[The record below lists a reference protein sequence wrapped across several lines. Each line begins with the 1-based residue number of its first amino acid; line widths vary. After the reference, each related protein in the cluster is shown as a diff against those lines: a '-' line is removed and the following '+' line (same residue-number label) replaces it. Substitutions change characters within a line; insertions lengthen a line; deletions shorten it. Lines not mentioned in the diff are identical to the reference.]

1 MANNKFYG
9 YNPKKEETVPN
20 EGIPGSG
27 NRLDRVNPYEFRKGM
42 DYELT
47 ALGCMRLQEST
58 PEEREKS
65 TESVLKNLDHHPAYY
80 SGLMQFE
87 AGMDHGS
94 KIEGKNFKAW
104 LKDHYDMNKMKEV
117 KNAFKNDKMT
127 EPKIKSQEVST
138 KADIKMKALKES
150 IKNEIKQVLK
160 EQEEKDFDADEEKAD
175 KAATKGAKKAKGN
188 RFDLEKD
195 AINDLL
201 YRGKKGKES
210 EFTKDEP
217 APESLL
223 AKKDELL
230 NTYKTKFKGKEGG
243 ADEYNELLKTANAKF
258 EKTLEK
264 HVKMFG
270 EDGKGNS
277 VVIGDVFGSTLPE
290 TIKALGVRLKAIE
303 KEEEEEV
310 IKTNEMRYEIAK
322 TDMTREQHI
331 KLLEI
336 IKEKG
341 ISLRE
346 GAMGVKTYYEI
357 AKAAY
362 LEGLSN
368 GLKL

>member
-9 YNPKKEETVPN
+9 YTPKPEKEKE
-20 EGIPGSG
+20 G
-27 NRLDRVNPYEFRKGM
+27 NRLDRLNPYEFRKGM

-58 PEEREKS
+58 PSEREEA
-65 TESVLKNLDHHPAYY
+65 TEKVIKNLQEHPAYY
-80 SGLMQFE
+80 SGLIQFE
-87 AGMDHGS
+87 AGMNHAS
-94 KIEGKNFKAW
+94 KIDGKNFKTW
-104 LKDHYDMNKMKEV
+104 LNDHYDLNKMKEV
-117 KNAFKNDKMT
+117 KNAFKFGKSKDADFKNDKM
-127 EPKIKSQEVST
+127 EE
-138 KADIKMKALKES
+138 LKES
-150 IKNEIKQVLK
+150 IRKEISLVLK
-160 EQEEKDFDADEEKAD
+160 EQDEDFDADEDKAD

-201 YRGKKGKES
+201 YRGKKGKDS
-210 EFTKDEP
+210 EYTKDEP
-217 APESLL
+217 APESIL

-230 NTYKTKFKGKEGG
+230 QTYKTKFKGKEGG
-243 ADEYNELLKTANAKF
+243 ADQYNELLKKANEKF

-264 HVKMFG
+264 HVKTFG
-270 EDGKGNS
+270 ADGKGND
-277 VVIGDVFGSTLPE
+277 VTIGDVFGSTLPE
-290 TIKALGVRLKAIE
+290 TIKALGARLKAID
-303 KEEEEEV
+303 KEEEED
-310 IKTNEMRYEIAK
+310 IAKTNEMRYEIAK

-346 GAMGVKTYYEI
+346 GAEGVKVYYEI

>member
-58 PEEREKS
+58 PEEREKA

-117 KNAFKNDKMT
+117 KNAFKFDKMKDADFKNDKM
-127 EPKIKSQEVST
+127 EK
-138 KADIKMKALKES
+138 LKES
-150 IKNEIKQVLK
+150 IKNEIKQMLK
-160 EQEEKDFDADEEKAD
+160 EQEEFDSDEEKAD
-175 KAATKGAKKAKGN
+175 KAAAKGAKKIKSGN
-188 RFDLEKD
+188 RFDLEKE
-195 AINDLL
+195 AIENLL
-201 YRGKKGKES
+201 YRGKDGKES
-210 EFTKDEP
+210 EFTKDNP
-217 APESLL
+217 APGSILS
-223 AKKDELL
+223 KKDELL
-230 NTYKTKFKGKEGG
+230 DLYKSKFKGTEGG
-243 ADEYNELLKTANAKF
+243 NEKYQEEITKANDKF
-258 EKTLEK
+258 EKVLEK
-264 HVKMFG
+264 HVKTFG

-277 VVIGDVFGSTLPE
+277 VTIGDVFGKTLPD
-290 TIKALGVRLKAIE
+290 TIKALGARLKAIE
-303 KEEEEEV
+303 KEEQEDV
-310 IKTNEMRYEIAK
+310 VAKTNERYEIAK

-336 IKEKG
+336 IRENG
-341 ISLRE
+341 ISLKE

-357 AKAAY
+357 AKATY
-362 LEGLSN
+362 FEGLSN
-368 GLKL
+368 GLRI

>member
-9 YNPKKEETVPN
+9 YTPKPEKEKE
-20 EGIPGSG
+20 G
-27 NRLDRVNPYEFRKGM
+27 NRLDRLNPYEFRKGM

-58 PEEREKS
+58 PSEREEA
-65 TESVLKNLDHHPAYY
+65 TEKVIKNLQEHPAYY
-80 SGLMQFE
+80 SGLIQFE
-87 AGMDHGS
+87 AGMNHAS
-94 KIEGKNFKAW
+94 KIDGKNFKTW
-104 LKDHYDMNKMKEV
+104 LNDHYDLNKMKEV
-117 KNAFKNDKMT
+117 KNAFKFGKSKDADFKNDKM
-127 EPKIKSQEVST
+127 EE
-138 KADIKMKALKES
+138 LKES
-150 IKNEIKQVLK
+150 IRKEISSVLK
-160 EQEEKDFDADEEKAD
+160 EQDDDFDADEDKAD

-188 RFDLEKD
+188 RFDLERD

-210 EFTKDEP
+210 EYTKDEP
-217 APESLL
+217 APESIL

-230 NTYKTKFKGKEGG
+230 QTYKTKFKGKEGG
-243 ADEYNELLKTANAKF
+243 ADQYNELLKKANEKF

-264 HVKMFG
+264 HVKTFG
-270 EDGKGNS
+270 ADGKGNG
-277 VVIGDVFGSTLPE
+277 VTIGDVFGSTLPE
-290 TIKALGVRLKAIE
+290 TIKALGARLKAID
-303 KEEEEEV
+303 KEEEEEIV
-310 IKTNEMRYEIAK
+310 KTNEMRYEIAK

-346 GAMGVKTYYEI
+346 GAEGVKVYYEI